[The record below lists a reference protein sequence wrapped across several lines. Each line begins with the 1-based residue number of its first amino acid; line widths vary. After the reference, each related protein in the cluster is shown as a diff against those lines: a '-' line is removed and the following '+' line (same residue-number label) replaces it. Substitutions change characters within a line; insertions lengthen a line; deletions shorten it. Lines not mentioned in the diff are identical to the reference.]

1 MKQFLLLL
9 ALATTTLT
17 ATAQTLRIEQGS
29 VTTAFDVSTLGESN
43 FSTGG
48 ATLTIGGVTYDV
60 STINR
65 MTINNTPVAA
75 TTVGVVYE
83 GETAQVEISGD
94 LAPYLTVSVDGA
106 NVSIIADAQLQ
117 EEVTYFLSGT
127 SASGSFTLDGEY
139 KATVSMNGLQLTS
152 TTVDLPA
159 INILNGKRIKI
170 LASGKNVIADCAG
183 GTHKGA
189 FFVNGHAEF
198 EGCGTIN
205 ITGNSKH
212 AFVSDEYTQFKHSF
226 TGTINVL
233 GAVGDAFHIDQYL
246 LMQGGTFTMQNVGGD
261 GFDISFTND
270 TTDVYNGEVF
280 IEGGNIQLNVATH
293 DTKGIKSAAQM
304 TISGGTISG
313 SVSGNGT
320 KGISVDGD
328 LTIKGVTGNPLIDLK
343 VTGTTYAAGTADE
356 SKCRGIKGKG
366 NFTFDG
372 GSIKISATGV
382 KSKAISVDGDY
393 IYKSGS
399 LNCLVD
405 AANT

>member
-1 MKQFLLLL
+1 MKQYLLLL
-9 ALATTTLT
+9 ALAGTTLT

-29 VTTAFDVSTLGESN
+29 VTTAFDALTLGESN
-43 FSTGG
+43 FAAGG
-48 ATLTIGGVTYDV
+48 TTLTLGGKTYDV
-60 STINR
+60 STIDR
-65 MTINNTPVAA
+65 VTINNTPVAA
-75 TTVGVVYE
+75 TTVGVVYN
-83 GETAQVEISGD
+83 GATAQVEISGD

-106 NVSIIADAQLQ
+106 NVNIVADASLQ
-117 EEVTYFLSGT
+117 EEVTYLLSGT
-127 SASGSFTLDGEY
+127 STSGSFTLEGDY
-139 KATVSMNGLQLTS
+139 KATVAINGLHLTS
-152 TTVDLPA
+152 NTVSLPPM
-159 INILNGKRIKI
+159 NILNGKRIKF
-170 LASGKNVIADCAG
+170 LVSGSNSFADCAG

-189 FFVNGHAEF
+189 FFVNGHPEF
-198 EGCGTIN
+198 EGCGYIN

-246 LMQGGTFTMQNVGGD
+246 LMQGGTFKMNNIGGD

-270 TTDVYNGEVF
+270 ATDEYNGEVF
-280 IEGGNIQLNVATH
+280 IEGGNIELNVVTP
-293 DTKGIKSAAQM
+293 DTKGIKADAQM

-313 SVSGNGT
+313 NVSGNGT

-328 LTIKGVTGNPLIDLK
+328 LTIKGVSENPSINLK
-343 VTGTTYAAGTADE
+343 VTGTTYAAGTANE

-372 GSIKISATGV
+372 GTIRISATGA
-382 KSKAISVDGDY
+382 KSKAISVDGNY

-399 LNCLVD
+399 LNCAVD

>member
-1 MKQFLLLL
+1 MKQYLLLL
-9 ALATTTLT
+9 ALAGTTLT
-17 ATAQTLRIEQGS
+17 AAAQTLRIEQGS
-29 VTTAFDVSTLGESN
+29 VTTAFDALTLGESN
-43 FSTGG
+43 FAAGG
-48 ATLTIGGVTYDV
+48 TTLTLGGKTYDI
-60 STINR
+60 STIDR

-75 TTVGVVYE
+75 TTVGVVYN
-83 GETAQVEISGD
+83 GATAQVEISGD
-94 LAPYLTVSVDGA
+94 LAPYLTVNVDGA
-106 NVSIIADAQLQ
+106 NVNIFADAQLQ
-117 EEVTYFLSGT
+117 EEVTYLLSGT
-127 SASGSFTLDGEY
+127 STSGSFTLEGDY
-139 KATVSMNGLQLTS
+139 KATVAMSGLHLTS
-152 TTVDLPA
+152 TTVSLPPM
-159 INILNGKRIKI
+159 NILNGKRIKF
-170 LASGKNVIADCAG
+170 LVSGSNSFADCAG

-189 FFVNGHAEF
+189 FFVNGHPEF
-198 EGCGTIN
+198 EGCGYIN

-246 LMQGGTFTMQNVGGD
+246 LMQGGTFKMNNIGGD

-270 TTDVYNGEVF
+270 ATDEYNGEVF
-280 IEGGNIQLNVATH
+280 IEGGNIELNVVTP

-304 TISGGTISG
+304 TISGGTITG
-313 SVSGNGT
+313 TVSGNGT

-328 LTIKGVTGNPLIDLK
+328 LTIKGVANNPLIDLK

-366 NFTFDG
+366 NFIFDG
-372 GSIKISATGV
+372 GSIKISATGA

-399 LNCLVD
+399 LNCIVD

>member
-1 MKQFLLLL
+1 MKQYLLLL
-9 ALATTTLT
+9 ALAGTTLT
-17 ATAQTLRIEQGS
+17 AAAQTLRIEQGS
-29 VTTAFDVSTLGESN
+29 VTTAFDALTLGESN
-43 FSTGG
+43 FAAGG
-48 ATLTIGGVTYDV
+48 TTLTLGGKTYDI
-60 STINR
+60 STIDR

-75 TTVGVVYE
+75 TTVGVVYN
-83 GETAQVEISGD
+83 GATAQVEISGD

-106 NVSIIADAQLQ
+106 NVNIVADASLQ
-117 EEVTYFLSGT
+117 EEVTYLLSGT
-127 SASGSFTLDGEY
+127 STSGSFTLDGEY
-139 KATVSMNGLQLTS
+139 KATVAINGLHLTS
-152 TTVDLPA
+152 NTVSLPPM
-159 INILNGKRIKI
+159 NILNGKRIKF
-170 LASGKNVIADCAG
+170 LVSGSNSFADCAG

-189 FFVNGHAEF
+189 FFVNGHPEF
-198 EGCGTIN
+198 EGCGYIN

-246 LMQGGTFTMQNVGGD
+246 LMQGGTFKMNNIGGD

-270 TTDVYNGEVF
+270 ATDEYNGEVF
-280 IEGGNIQLNVATH
+280 IEGGNIELNVVTP

-313 SVSGNGT
+313 NVSGNGT
-320 KGISVDGD
+320 KGISVDGN
-328 LTIKGVTGNPLIDLK
+328 LTIKGVANNPLIDLK

-372 GSIKISATGV
+372 GSIKISATGA

-399 LNCLVD
+399 LNCIVD

>member
-1 MKQFLLLL
+1 MKQYLLLL
-9 ALATTTLT
+9 ALAGTTLT

-29 VTTAFDVSTLGESN
+29 VTTAFDALTLGESN
-43 FSTGG
+43 FAAGG
-48 ATLTIGGVTYDV
+48 TTLTLGGKTYDV
-60 STINR
+60 STIDR

-75 TTVGVVYE
+75 TTVGVVYN
-83 GETAQVEISGD
+83 GATAQVEISGD
-94 LAPYLTVSVDGA
+94 LAPYLTVNVEGA
-106 NVSIIADAQLQ
+106 NVSIFADAQLQ
-117 EEVTYFLSGT
+117 EEVTYMLSGT
-127 SASGSFTLDGEY
+127 STSGSFTLEGDY
-139 KATVSMNGLQLTS
+139 KATVAINGLHLTS
-152 TTVDLPA
+152 NTVSLPPM
-159 INILNGKRIKI
+159 NILNGKRIKF
-170 LASGKNVIADCAG
+170 LVSGSNSFADCAD

-189 FFVNGHAEF
+189 FFVNGHPEF
-198 EGCGTIN
+198 EGCGYIN

-246 LMQGGTFTMQNVGGD
+246 LMQGGTFKMNNIGGD

-270 TTDVYNGEVF
+270 ATDEYNGEVF
-280 IEGGNIQLNVATH
+280 IEGGNIELNVVTP
-293 DTKGIKSAAQM
+293 DTKGIKADAQM

-313 SVSGNGT
+313 TVSGNGT

-328 LTIKGVTGNPLIDLK
+328 LTIKGVSENPSINLK
-343 VTGTTYAAGTADE
+343 VTGTTYAAGTANE

-372 GSIKISATGV
+372 GTIRISATGA

-399 LNCLVD
+399 LNCIVD

>member
-1 MKQFLLLL
+1 MKQYLLLL
-9 ALATTTLT
+9 ALAGTTLT

-29 VTTAFDVSTLGESN
+29 VTTAFDALTLGESN
-43 FSTGG
+43 FAAGG
-48 ATLTIGGVTYDV
+48 ITLTLGGKTYDV
-60 STINR
+60 STIDR

-75 TTVGVVYE
+75 TTVGVVYN
-83 GETAQVEISGD
+83 GATAQVEISGD
-94 LAPYLTVSVDGA
+94 LAPYLTVNVEGA
-106 NVSIIADAQLQ
+106 NVSIFADAQLQ
-117 EEVTYFLSGT
+117 EEVTYMLSGT
-127 SASGSFTLDGEY
+127 STSGSFTLEGDY
-139 KATVSMNGLQLTS
+139 KATVAINGLHLTS
-152 TTVDLPA
+152 NTVSLPPM
-159 INILNGKRIKI
+159 NILNGKRIKF
-170 LASGKNVIADCAG
+170 LVSGSNSFADCAD

-189 FFVNGHAEF
+189 FFVNGHPEF
-198 EGCGTIN
+198 EGCGYIN

-246 LMQGGTFTMQNVGGD
+246 LMQGGTFKMNNIGGD

-270 TTDVYNGEVF
+270 ATDEYNGEVF
-280 IEGGNIQLNVATH
+280 IEGGNIELNVVTP
-293 DTKGIKSAAQM
+293 DTKGIKADAQM

-313 SVSGNGT
+313 TVSGNGT

-328 LTIKGVTGNPLIDLK
+328 LTIKGVSENPSINLK

-372 GSIKISATGV
+372 GTIRISATGA

-399 LNCLVD
+399 LNCIVD